1 MSWMSCVQGVTFL
14 GLGRQCLMSSEALFL
29 GDLGQEQVLQSTE
42 GPLGNRHEGLG
53 GRDLLES

>member
-1 MSWMSCVQGVTFL
+1 
-14 GLGRQCLMSSEALFL
+14 MSSEALFL